1 MNACRYSELQDEVV
15 RLRSRVDAGQDS
27 RRNDTANNEVD
38 RTNDASIELSTSPG
52 IVNDDPSVQSAL
64 PMQASQTLLSAL
76 PSTSGALGT
85 NNHLDP
91 LTQRTRPRHSTTEED
106 IVDSHAVRCGGHL
119 QGDLRPRHLHAPV
132 TAVNAMTPASTST
145 GCELGPSSASLPD
158 RIVANSLTHDPEL
171 MWSQKDAV
179 TTVFGTE
186 DLPRMLFAW
195 SAV

>member
-15 RLRSRVDAGQDS
+15 RLRSRVDAGQYA

-38 RTNDASIELSTSPG
+38 HTNDASIELSASPG
-52 IVNDDPSVQSAL
+52 IVNDEPSVQSAL
-64 PMQASQTLLSAL
+64 LMQASQTLPSAL
-76 PSTSGALGT
+76 PNTSGALGT
-85 NNHLDP
+85 NNHPDP
-91 LTQRTRPRHSTTEED
+91 MTQRTRPRPSTTEGN
-106 IVDSHAVRCGGHL
+106 IVDSSAVRCGGHV

-145 GCELGPSSASLPD
+145 GCELGPSSASLSD
-158 RIVANSLTHDPEL
+158 RIVANSLMHDPDL

-179 TTVFGTE
+179 TTVFGTG